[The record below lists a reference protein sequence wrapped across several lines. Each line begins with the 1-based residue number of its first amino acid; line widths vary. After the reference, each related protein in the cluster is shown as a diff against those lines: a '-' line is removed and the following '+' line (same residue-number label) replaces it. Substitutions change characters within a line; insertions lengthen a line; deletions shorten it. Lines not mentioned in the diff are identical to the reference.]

1 MNIYH
6 ELNKVIDYIEDNLEN
21 DIDYEKIARILGVNV
36 YTAKKLFSLLC
47 NNTIAEYIRK
57 RRLTLSFYDLTVKNE
72 KIIDVAFKYQYDN
85 PTSFSRAFYKFYGV
99 KPSKAKELKKGI
111 KTFPRIVFKEEVT
124 DSSDLTYNIISLDE
138 FTLYGVGIKTTNDT
152 IKEDAPRFFS
162 ECINKFNSH
171 PDYGMVTYEDRYK
184 SDRFEYWCLYKEKLT
199 GLSKYVIPKSKWIVF
214 IINSQEAKDIRRVS
228 QKFYKTMFLNLQYN
242 IRPLPEL
249 EYYHDGITE
258 FLIPI
263 ED

>member
-6 ELNKVIDYIEDNLEN
+6 ELNKVIDYIEDNLEE
-21 DIDYEKIARILGVNV
+21 DIDYNVIAKILGVNI

-47 NNTIAEYIRK
+47 NNTISEYIRK
-57 RRLTLSFYDLTVKNE
+57 RRLTLSFYDLTVKHE
-72 KIIDVAFKYQYDN
+72 KVIDVAIKYKYDN

-99 KPSKAKELKKGI
+99 KPSKAKELKIGI
-111 KTFPRIVFKEEVT
+111 NSFPRIVFKEEIN
-124 DSSDLTYNIISLDE
+124 DSSDLTYNIVSLDE
-138 FTLYGVGIKTTNDT
+138 FTLYGIGIKTTEDT
-152 IKEDAPRFFS
+152 IKDDAPSFFTK
-162 ECINKFNSH
+162 CVNKFKKH
-171 PDYGMVTYEDRYK
+171 PDYGMVTYEDRYN
-184 SDRFEYWCLYKEKLT
+184 SDNFEYFCLYKDKLT

-214 IINSQEAKDIRRVS
+214 IINSQEAEDIREIS
-228 QKFYKTMFLNLQYN
+228 QKFYRTMFLNLQYN